1 MKMIIITTA
10 VLFAMLSVAAAD
22 LPVNKDAARAAA
34 RSAPARP
41 GALGPEGRGGG
52 RVAPERP
59 FGGEATGGGPALSPE
74 QPERPTAEGAGANSA
89 EGSAHGGE
97 REAGGGGSPEHNLQR
112 PAGGQAGATVGGEGP
127 TSEEAEWYGVTVL
140 TSIRT
145 CYGSQ
150 RVGGEV
156 KGSAA
161 RGRSREDSFCLPQ

>member
-10 VLFAMLSVAAAD
+10 GLFAMLNVAAAAD
-22 LPVNKDAARAAA
+22 LPINKGAARAAA

-89 EGSAHGGE
+89 AGSAHGEE
-97 REAGGGGSPEHNLQR
+97 REAGGGGSPEHNLL
-112 PAGGQAGATVGGEGP
+112 PAGGQAGATVGGE
-127 TSEEAEWYGVTVL
+127 
-140 TSIRT
+140 
-145 CYGSQ
+145 
-150 RVGGEV
+150 
-156 KGSAA
+156 
-161 RGRSREDSFCLPQ
+161 